1 MCGISVIISK
11 SNKPISPN
19 LIKASTDIIHHR
31 GPDGDGHYFGSH
43 FAFGH
48 RRLAIIDL
56 SDDGV
61 QPMHR
66 HDLLITYNGEIFNYI
81 ELREELVSYGYIF
94 ETETD
99 TEVIL
104 NAYLHWG
111 VDCQNKFSGMWSFV
125 IFDPAKNSLFCSR
138 DRYCIKPFLYTHCGD
153 YFLTGSEIKQF
164 TIHPEFVASLNLDTT
179 FDFLEQGLLNYNE
192 HTFFKNVFSLNGGHQ
207 LIYDLSEHSFDI
219 FKWYNPKLK
228 GTKIDFESA
237 KAGYDKLLKESIKL
251 RLRSD
256 VTVGVALSGGLDSS
270 GIVCITKEI
279 DQDGDYKAIT
289 SCYEHASYDERVYA
303 EHVAEKTGVHLKK
316 TFPHLDELVT
326 KKYLEKIMW
335 HHEQPVGSVSHFSEF
350 SVFQEARNQDIT
362 VMLCGQGP
370 DEHTGGYNSFFI
382 HHYLHLLKRGN
393 IRKLYH
399 ELRARDGNLKRNVMS
414 LVGFLFLHALRHKTN
429 KFINYTH
436 FAKQPLKPKF
446 GLFSKIDS
454 VRKLSIDQIF
464 VTSIPYQAHSEDRNS
479 MCFSIESRSPYL
491 DHLLVEYAVR
501 LPDKFKIHQ
510 NKNKWILRETLKPHL
525 PKEVYERTDKMGFEA
540 PEEIWF
546 KESKTLL
553 RPRLVD
559 ACNALEKL
567 INKEEILLHYD
578 SFTQGEKPFSPIYLR
593 VLSLAELFK
602 LYKIAV

>member
-1 MCGISVIISK
+1 MCGISVIISQN
-11 SNKPISPN
+11 NKAVATE
-19 LIKASTDIIHHR
+19 LIQASTDIIHHR
-31 GPDGDGHYFGSH
+31 GPDYDGHYFGSN
-43 FAFGH
+43 FSFGH

-56 SDDGV
+56 SADGV

-66 HDLLITYNGEIFNYI
+66 HDLVITFNGEIFNYI
-81 ELREELVSYGYIF
+81 ELREELVVYGYSF
-94 ETETD
+94 ETKTD

-111 VDCQNKFSGMWSFV
+111 HDCQNKFTGMWSFV

-138 DRYCIKPFLYTHCGD
+138 DRYCVKPFLYTQCGD
-153 YFLTGSEIKQF
+153 YFLIGSEIKQF

-179 FDFLEQGLLNYNE
+179 FDFLEQGLLNHNE
-192 HTFFKNVFSLNGGHQ
+192 HTFFKNVFSLSGGHQ
-207 LIYDLSEHSFDI
+207 LIYDLSEHSFI
-219 FKWYNPKLK
+219 ISKWYNPNLK

-279 DQDGDYKAIT
+279 DQEGDYKAII
-289 SCYEHASYDERVYA
+289 SCYEHAAYDERVYA
-303 EHVAEKTGVHLKK
+303 EHVATKTGVHLKK
-316 TFPHLDELVT
+316 TFPHLDDLLT
-326 KKYLEKIMW
+326 KKYLEKMIW
-335 HHEQPVGSVSHFSEF
+335 HQEQPVSSCSHFSEF
-350 SVFQEARNQDIT
+350 SVFQEARNQGIT

-370 DEHTGGYNSFFI
+370 DEHTGGYGNFFTY
-382 HHYLHLLKRGN
+382 HYLHLLKKGK

-399 ELRARDGNLKRNVMS
+399 ELRARDESLKRNVML
-414 LVGFLFLHALRHKTN
+414 LVGFLFLNALRHQTN

-446 GLFSKIDS
+446 GFFSKMDS

-479 MCFSIESRSPYL
+479 MCFSIESRSPFL
-491 DHLLVEYAVR
+491 DHLLLENAVR

-510 NKNKWILRETLKPHL
+510 NKNKWILRETLNPYL
-525 PKEVYERTDKMGFEA
+525 PKEIYERTDKMGFVA
-540 PEEIWF
+540 PDEIWF
-546 KESKTLL
+546 KESKLRL
-553 RPRLVD
+553 RPLLVE
-559 ACNALEKL
+559 ACNAIEKL
-567 INKEEILLHYD
+567 INKEEILHHYD
-578 SFTQGEKPFSPIYLR
+578 SFTQGEKPYSSIFLR
-593 VLSLAELFK
+593 VFSLAELCK